1 MSFQDDLD
9 FDPSD
14 DDGLERPEVI
24 EGFGIHVIMHC
35 GRIDC
40 DEQHA
45 MAVNE
50 DGVHPLKWFGPIAAN
65 GEHSD
70 KPSFLFILPPGWGY
84 DRHDG
89 INAALHCPK
98 HRQAPTEAEVAE
110 INARLS
116 AEQRHG

>member
-14 DDGLERPEVI
+14 DNEGEALEVI
-24 EGFGIHVIMHC
+24 EGYGIHVKLHC

-40 DEQHA
+40 NEVHVLALDESCI
-45 MAVNE
+45 V
-50 DGVHPLKWFGPIAAN
+50 KAA
-65 GEHSD
+65 GSGD
-70 KPSFLFILPPGWGY
+70 DSGLFVMPGGWGY

-116 AEQRHG
+116 AEQ